1 MNINQINNIKIE
13 YVISFSDALFA
24 FAITLIVALTFDIP
38 NFPSNISESEI
49 TNRLGELIVPNI
61 IHYIISFFVVGMYW
75 VAYHRAFEYIKRVDI
90 TLIWLNLIFLFFIS
104 LVAYFTGLLTTYDTY
119 RIIVIYFASVL
130 SAAGFT
136 LCIIWWYATHNRKL
150 VDKDMDSQ
158 LVRYLS
164 IAVQRGLVEYSEVRD
179 LYRITNAGLVFLD
192 KYAHLLSL
200 LPKIP
205 EQSDLII
212 EYKK

>member
-1 MNINQINNIKIE
+1 MEVNKIMKNRSDIEIMASILRSAIGKWEYKTTIMNN
-13 YVISFSDALFA
+13 
-24 FAITLIVALTFDIP
+24 
-38 NFPSNISESEI
+38 
-49 TNRLGELIVPNI
+49 
-61 IHYIISFFVVGMYW
+61 
-75 VAYHRAFEYIKRVDI
+75 
-90 TLIWLNLIFLFFIS
+90 
-104 LVAYFTGLLTTYDTY
+104 
-119 RIIVIYFASVL
+119 
-130 SAAGFT
+130 AAVS
-136 LCIIWWYATHNRKL
+136 H
-150 VDKDMDSQ
+150 SQ

-212 EYKK
+212 EYKNKDCTFYPK